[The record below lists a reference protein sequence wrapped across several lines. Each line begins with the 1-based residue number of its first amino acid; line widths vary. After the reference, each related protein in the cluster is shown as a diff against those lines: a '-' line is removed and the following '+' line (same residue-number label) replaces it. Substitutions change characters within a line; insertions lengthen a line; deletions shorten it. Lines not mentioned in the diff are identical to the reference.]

1 MQNYIENRAAP
12 TACSSNTPCTVNIKI
27 NETNEAHTREFS
39 YSPYSKFR
47 VGAALLAS
55 DGTIIKGANIENA
68 SYGGTICAERT
79 AIVKSA
85 SEGKRSFAALAVVTD
100 VKSAISPCGLCRQV
114 IREFCAQDMP
124 ILLVPAD
131 YPQFNKDS
139 GDAEKGVKQ
148 TSIGEL
154 LPDSFGPEHL
164 ELPRGTV

>member
-1 MQNYIENRAAP
+1 MAALP
-12 TACSSNTPCTVNIKI
+12 DEQRKALIQAAFEGKS
-27 NETNEAHTREFS
+27 EFS

-85 SEGKRSFAALAVVTD
+85 SEGNRSFAALAVVTD

-131 YPQFNKDS
+131 YPLNQDS
-139 GDAEKGVKQ
+139 GDAGKGSVKQ

-164 ELPRGTV
+164 ELPRGTI

>member
-1 MQNYIENRAAP
+1 QMAALSEEQRE
-12 TACSSNTPCTVNIKI
+12 ALI
-27 NETNEAHTREFS
+27 NSAFEGKSEFS

>member
-1 MQNYIENRAAP
+1 MV
-12 TACSSNTPCTVNIKI
+12 SSSMNVAG
-27 NETNEAHTREFS
+27 TNDN
-39 YSPYSKFR
+39 
-47 VGAALLAS
+47 VGS
-55 DGTIIKGANIENA
+55 
-68 SYGGTICAERT
+68 GGTICAERT

-85 SEGKRSFAALAVVTD
+85 VGPSLLKSVRPTSDSSIQSEGKRSFAALAVVTD

>member
-1 MQNYIENRAAP
+1 MAALSEEQREALINSAFEGNL
-12 TACSSNTPCTVNIKI
+12 TA
-27 NETNEAHTREFS
+27 REFS

-85 SEGKRSFAALAVVTD
+85 SEGKRSFAALAVVTRVRELICYASD

-164 ELPRGTV
+164 DLPRGTI